1 MITYSSVAPQ
11 ATVVVVAPG
20 TAVPPPRPPRGL
32 WIDRDLRV
40 ALADEQHLDL
50 TYLEFELLTYLASH
64 PLRVH
69 TRSSLLREVWGYEL
83 NPTGPG
89 GGRTVDVHVTRLRRK
104 LGAEHRATIETVRR
118 VGYRYRPI

>member
-1 MITYSSVAPQ
+1 
-11 ATVVVVAPG
+11 VVVVAAG
-20 TAVPPPRPPRGL
+20 TDVPPARPERGL
-32 WIDRDLRV
+32 WIDRDLR
-40 ALADEQHLDL
+40 AAAADGQQLDL

-69 TRSSLLREVWGYEL
+69 TRPSLLREVWGYEADSV
-83 NPTGPG
+83 T

-104 LGAEHRATIETVRR
+104 LGPDHRTTIETVRR

>member
-1 MITYSSVAPQ
+1 MITSSSIAHH

-20 TAVPPPRPPRGL
+20 TAVPPPRPERGL
-32 WIDRDLRV
+32 WIDRDLR
-40 ALADEQHLDL
+40 AATADGQHLEL

-69 TRSSLLREVWGYEL
+69 TRQSLLREVWGYDL
-83 NPTGPG
+83 DPAG
-89 GGRTVDVHVTRLRRK
+89 GGRTVDVHITRLRRK
-104 LGAEHRATIETVRR
+104 LGAEHRSTIETVHR